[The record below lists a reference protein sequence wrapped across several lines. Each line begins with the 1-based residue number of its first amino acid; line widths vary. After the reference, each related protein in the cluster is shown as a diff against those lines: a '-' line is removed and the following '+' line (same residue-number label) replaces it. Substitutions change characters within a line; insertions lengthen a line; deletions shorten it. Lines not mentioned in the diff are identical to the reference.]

1 MHDFFLFVNVTIWN
15 ALHSVKLFR
24 KADVYE
30 KNTRKQVVN
39 SFQSILP
46 AFTYGKSQ

>member
-1 MHDFFLFVNVTIWN
+1 MPYT
-15 ALHSVKLFR
+15 VKLFR

-30 KNTRKQVVN
+30 KHTRKQVVN
-39 SFQSILP
+39 SFQSIVP